1 MKSIYILR
9 HAKSDWNA
17 NYGEDHDR
25 PLAPRGEAAAA
36 RVGRLLRDTNNVP
49 DLIFSS
55 TAVRARTTVHLA
67 SEAGDWGRPIELR
80 PELYGAGVE
89 TILEIAHGLPDS
101 IESALFAGHQPGWSY
116 AVSALS
122 GGGMVSM
129 PTACLARIDFEVRGW
144 QSCRVGGGVLSLLI
158 PPKGLD

>member
-17 NYGEDHDR
+17 DYGEDHDR

-36 RVGRLLRDTNNVP
+36 RVGRLLKKTKNVP

-55 TAVRARTTVHLA
+55 TAVRARTTVQLA
-67 SEAGDWGRPIELR
+67 SEAGDWARPIELR

-89 TILEIAHGLPDS
+89 AILEIVHSLSDS
-101 IESALFAGHQPGWSY
+101 VESVLFAGHQPGWSY

-122 GGGMVSM
+122 GGSMVSM
-129 PTACLARIDFEVRGW
+129 PTACLARVDFEIRTW
-144 QSCRVGGGVLSLLI
+144 QSCQVGRGVLSLLI